1 MEMSSTTQRPSGA
14 RRTPAA
20 RVSSQPPRERVRTGQ
35 VVRRRATVRRVD
47 PWSVLKL
54 SVIFYFCFLL
64 VVMLG
69 MTVFWSV
76 LLSIGILDTITS
88 FLDDLQLTLV
98 INGSNIARAMFLVGL
113 LNVVLWSGINVFL
126 AFLYNLVAD
135 LLGGLRLELASEE

>member
-1 MEMSSTTQRPSGA
+1 MSTTQRPAGSRTSGV
-14 RRTPAA
+14 T
-20 RVSSQPPRERVRTGQ
+20 RVSTQQPVRERVRTGQ

-69 MTVFWSV
+69 LTVFWSV
-76 LLSIGILDTITS
+76 VLSIGILDTLTT
-88 FLDDLQLTLV
+88 FLDELQLTLV
-98 INGSNIARAMFLVGL
+98 INGSNIARALFLLGL
-113 LNVVLWSGINVFL
+113 LNVVLWTGINVFL

-135 LLGGLRLELASEE
+135 LLGGFRIELASEE

>member
-1 MEMSSTTQRPSGA
+1 MSSTTQRTQGA
-14 RRTPAA
+14 PRRKQAP
-20 RVSSQPPRERVRTGQ
+20 RVSQQPPRERVRTGQ

-69 MTVFWSV
+69 LTVFWSV
-76 LLSIGILDTITS
+76 LLSIGILDTVIS

-98 INGSNIARAMFLVGL
+98 INGANIARAAFLLGL
-113 LNVVLWSGINVFL
+113 LNVVLWTGINVFL

-135 LLGGLRLELASEE
+135 LLGGLRVELASEE

>member
-1 MEMSSTTQRPSGA
+1 MSTIQ
-14 RRTPAA
+14 RTPRTASPRALA
-20 RVSSQPPRERVRTGQ
+20 RQRVRSTQ

-47 PWSVLKL
+47 PWTVLKL

-69 MTVFWSV
+69 LTVFWSV
-76 LLSIGILDTITS
+76 INRLGVIQGIID
-88 FLDDLQLTLV
+88 FLDQLQLTLV
-98 INGSNIARAMFLVGL
+98 INGSNIARAIFLVGL

-135 LLGGLRLELASEE
+135 LLGGLRIELASEE

>member
-1 MEMSSTTQRPSGA
+1 MSTTSRPRGRTSPSA
-14 RRTPAA
+14 RT
-20 RVSSQPPRERVRTGQ
+20 SSQPPRERVRTGQ
-35 VVRRRATVRRVD
+35 VVRRRATIRRVD

-69 MTVFWSV
+69 LAVFWSV
-76 LLSIGILDTITS
+76 VIRIGIIDTLTT

-98 INGSNIARAMFLVGL
+98 INGANIGRAAFLLGL
-113 LNVVLWSGINVFL
+113 LNVVLWTGINVFL

-135 LLGGLRLELASEE
+135 LLGGLRVELASEE

>member
-1 MEMSSTTQRPSGA
+1 MSTTQRATTRKGGA
-14 RRTPAA
+14 KRTTTA
-20 RVSSQPPRERVRTGQ
+20 QPPRERVRTGQ
-35 VVRRRATVRRVD
+35 VVRRRATVRRID

-69 MTVFWSV
+69 LAVFWSV
-76 LLSIGILDTITS
+76 LLRIGILDTLTS

-98 INGSNIARAMFLVGL
+98 INGSNIARALFLLGL
-113 LNVVLWSGINVFL
+113 LNVVLWTGINVFL

-135 LLGGLRLELASEE
+135 LLGGLRIEMASEE

>member
-1 MEMSSTTQRPSGA
+1 MSTTQRAGTRRGGVA
-14 RRTPAA
+14 RTTKTA
-20 RVSSQPPRERVRTGQ
+20 PRERVRTGQ
-35 VVRRRATVRRVD
+35 IVRRRATVRRVD

-69 MTVFWSV
+69 LAVFWSV
-76 LLSIGILDTITS
+76 ILRIGILDTLTS

-98 INGSNIARAMFLVGL
+98 INGSNIARAAFLLGL
-113 LNVVLWSGINVFL
+113 LNVVLWTGINVFL

-135 LLGGLRLELASEE
+135 LLGGLRMELASEE

>member
-1 MEMSSTTQRPSGA
+1 MSTIQRGPAPRAVSA
-14 RRTPAA
+14 RAA
-20 RVSSQPPRERVRTGQ
+20 NRQRVRSTQ

-47 PWSVLKL
+47 PWTVLKL

-69 MTVFWSV
+69 LTVFWSV
-76 LLSIGILDTITS
+76 VNRLGIIQGIID
-88 FLDDLQLTLV
+88 FLDQLQLTLV
-98 INGSNIARAMFLVGL
+98 INGPNIARAIFLVGL

-135 LLGGLRLELASEE
+135 LLGGLRIELASEE

>member
-1 MEMSSTTQRPSGA
+1 VTAQ
-14 RRTPAA
+14 PA
-20 RVSSQPPRERVRTGQ
+20 PRERVRTGQ
-35 VVRRRATVRRVD
+35 IVRRRATVRRVD

-69 MTVFWSV
+69 LTVFWSV
-76 LLSIGILDTITS
+76 LLNIGILDTITS

-98 INGSNIARAMFLVGL
+98 INGSNIARAAFLLGL
-113 LNVVLWSGINVFL
+113 LNVVLWTGINVFL

-135 LLGGLRLELASEE
+135 LLGGLRVELASEE